1 MSAALSLLETSRCP
15 ETRVGRA
22 EARLHQCATTQKS
35 MRIESPRSQRALTL
49 VEVLAII
56 AVVVLLAAFLM
67 PATHRP
73 ASSVRIKCVNNLK
86 QVGLAL
92 RIFATDYNGR
102 FPMDVPIAQ
111 GGTRELVPFGAVF
124 PHLVVISNELS
135 TTKLLYCPKD
145 KRVAPT
151 NFAELRDE
159 HLSYFIGLDAR
170 EQNPQS
176 MLAGDRNIAVGSNA
190 LPRILTLKTN
200 DPVRWTKDMHVEAGD
215 VVFGD
220 GHVDQLSSGRLRD
233 AVRDTGMATN
243 RLAMP

>member
-1 MSAALSLLETSRCP
+1 M
-15 ETRVGRA
+15 
-22 EARLHQCATTQKS
+22 RLMTQ
-35 MRIESPRSQRALTL
+35 RRFAPPAQALTL
-49 VEVLAII
+49 LEVLVMTVVV
-56 AVVVLLAAFLM
+56 AVLVVLLIP
-67 PATHRP
+67 PAIHRP
-73 ASSVRIKCVNNLK
+73 VSAARIKCVNNLK

-92 RIFATDYNGR
+92 RIFATDHNER
-102 FPMDVPIAQ
+102 LPMDVPTAQ
-111 GGTRELVPFGAVF
+111 GGTKELVPFGAVF
-124 PHLVVISNELS
+124 PHLVILSNELS

-159 HLSYFIGLDAR
+159 HLSYFIGLDAQ

-176 MLAGDRNIAVGSNA
+176 MLAGDRNIALGSNA

-215 VVFGD
+215 LLFGD
-220 GHVDQLSSGRLRD
+220 GHVDQVSTGRFRE

-243 RLAMP
+243 RLAIP